1 MPTSSFFKNF
11 VVTDEKAIEAF
22 LYDLEN
28 VKPVQIKSP
37 KKEQSSVD
45 EFLEI
50 LQKRLAKKS

>member
-11 VVTDEKAIEAF
+11 VVTDKKAIEQF

-37 KKEQSSVD
+37 KKEQPSVD

-50 LQKRLAKKS
+50 LQNA

>member
-28 VKPVQIKSP
+28 RLPAKP
-37 KKEQSSVD
+37 
-45 EFLEI
+45 
-50 LQKRLAKKS
+50 

>member
-11 VVTDEKAIEAF
+11 VVTDEKTIEQF
-22 LYDLEN
+22 LYDFEN
-28 VKPVQIKSP
+28 AEPRPIPP